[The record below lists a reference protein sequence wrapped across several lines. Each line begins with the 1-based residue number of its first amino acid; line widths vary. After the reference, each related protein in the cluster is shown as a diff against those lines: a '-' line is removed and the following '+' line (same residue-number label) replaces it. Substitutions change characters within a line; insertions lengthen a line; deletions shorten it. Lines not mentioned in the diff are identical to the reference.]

1 MECVRLSDTS
11 LAIAGAPHSNLKFK
25 TLNLYS
31 DTLTLIQETGIA
43 ESNIQRIVPLDDDN
57 LLYCTSDFSRDTFS
71 IFNTRT
77 IREMCFLRTSLID
90 ANSLFVLNNK
100 FIMYSNRRGLFF
112 LSIDKKSLKPV
123 HTVERETNA
132 HPQTVYITDDGTLCY
147 TSGQNL
153 YIKTPLNEYKLCT
166 NLHAN
171 ASLLLLN
178 NNELVTAVKEF
189 GGVTVQVWDLEL
201 GKSNHNHSIEIQ
213 SVLVLEHI
221 KIIPFSKEAVVLGM
235 SSVTLLVSSSGRM
248 LECTR
253 RNNYVILKYC

>member
-1 MECVRLSDTS
+1 
-11 LAIAGAPHSNLKFK
+11 
-25 TLNLYS
+25 
-31 DTLTLIQETGIA
+31 
-43 ESNIQRIVPLDDDN
+43 
-57 LLYCTSDFSRDTFS
+57 
-71 IFNTRT
+71 
-77 IREMCFLRTSLID
+77 
-90 ANSLFVLNNK
+90 
-100 FIMYSNRRGLFF
+100 MYSNRRGLFF